1 VDALLVLLIN
11 ILNKG
16 RFEKTEEGYIIVFG
30 DTKEYIAELK
40 ADRVEFRIPTIK
52 WVSGSYEPVEGS
64 EIYKFVEYSK
74 LSSLSDED
82 SVNIFRKIIEEL

>member
-1 VDALLVLLIN
+1 MN

-16 RFEKTEEGYIIVFG
+16 RFEKTEEGYIIGFG

-40 ADRVEFRIPTIK
+40 ADRVEFRIPTIR

-64 EIYKFVEYSK
+64 ELYKIIEYSE
-74 LSSLSDED
+74 LSSSSDED
-82 SVNIFRKIIEEL
+82 NVNILRKIIEEL